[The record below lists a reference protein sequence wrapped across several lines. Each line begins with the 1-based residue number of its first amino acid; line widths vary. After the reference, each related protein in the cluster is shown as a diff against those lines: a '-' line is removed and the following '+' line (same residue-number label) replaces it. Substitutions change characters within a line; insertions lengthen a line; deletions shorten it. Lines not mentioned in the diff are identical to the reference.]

1 MRGYFW
7 RSWIWGQAVGM
18 SAIDLD
24 DFANAETDQV
34 AVDRQSLR
42 RKPIPR
48 MLISECLRLYDATA
62 VAATGSIAY
71 ALYVL
76 PGPRTLDNRYPG
88 AIALGALVA
97 AIVAQLLSAYRME
110 SVFSRSLGA
119 QRAVAA
125 WSISFGL
132 FVTVAFGLK
141 LSEFYSRVWA
151 GSWLLSAAALMLF
164 GRYFLSFMTLR
175 WARQGRFAFRTLI
188 VGVGE
193 QADALAAHI
202 AERGDVRTRI
212 VAFVDDRSGQPRRRR
227 TFHGHP
233 VIPGVDRMM
242 ALIRENAADEIIIAL
257 PWSQARRVQ
266 ELTMLLATT
275 PVRIRLA
282 PDLAG
287 LRFADRRV
295 TMRAG
300 VPMLTLFDRPISGW
314 SHVFKL
320 IEDRLIA
327 LAALAFLA
335 PLLLLIA
342 LAIKLDSPGPVLF
355 RQRRF
360 GFNDRLIE
368 VWKFRTMHSKCTDAN
383 AALQTTRNDPRVTR
397 LGRFLRKSSLD
408 ELPQLFNILKGEM
421 SIVGPRP
428 HAVATKAEG
437 RLFQDVVDRY
447 AARHRVKPGIT
458 GWAQVN
464 GWRGETDTIDKIQ
477 KRVEFDLYYIDNW
490 SVWFDLYII
499 LRTFIVIFRATGAY

>member
-1 MRGYFW
+1 
-7 RSWIWGQAVGM
+7 M
-18 SAIDLD
+18 SAAIEFH
-24 DFANAETDQV
+24 DFASAETDRV
-34 AVDRQSLR
+34 AVDKQPFR
-42 RKPIPR
+42 RKPLSR
-48 MLISECLRLYDATA
+48 MLISECLRLYDAIA
-62 VAATGSIAY
+62 VMATGSIAY

-76 PGPRTLDNRYPG
+76 PDSRAFDNRYPG
-88 AIALGALVA
+88 TIALGGFVA
-97 AIVAQLLSAYRME
+97 AIVAQLLRAYRLE
-110 SVFSRSLGA
+110 SVFSRSLGV

-125 WSISFGL
+125 WSISFAL
-132 FVTVAFGLK
+132 FVVVAFGLK
-141 LSEFYSRVWA
+141 ISDFYSRVWA

-164 GRYFLSFMTLR
+164 GRYLLSFVTLR
-175 WARQGRFAFRTLI
+175 WAKQGRFAFRTLI

-202 AERGDVRTRI
+202 AGRGDARTRI
-212 VAFVDDRSGQPRRRR
+212 IAFVDDRCGQPRQRRR
-227 TFHGHP
+227 FHGHP
-233 VIPGVDRMM
+233 VVPDVAGMM
-242 ALIRENAADEIIIAL
+242 ALIREDAAEEVIIAL
-257 PWSQARRVQ
+257 PWSQARRVH

-320 IEDRLIA
+320 AEDQLIA

-335 PLLLLIA
+335 PLMLLIA
-342 LAIKLDSPGPVLF
+342 VAIKLDSPGAVLF

-360 GFNDRLIE
+360 GFNDRLIK
-368 VWKFRTMHSKCTDAN
+368 VWKFRTMHADCTDPN
-383 AALQTTRNDPRVTR
+383 AVLQTRRNDPRVTR
-397 LGRFLRKSSLD
+397 VGRFLRKSSLD

-477 KRVEFDLYYIDNW
+477 KRVEYDLYYIDNW

-499 LRTFIVIFRATGAY
+499 LRTFVAIFRATSAY